1 MGVWKRKRAKQ
12 LNPLHS
18 TVRNQS
24 FSRGR
29 KSTLLNRASV
39 SPKQSLSLKGASEGR
54 LLKQV
59 SNMISATNAFQGLG
73 ASPKRQSKIGLY
85 QGEARSPVNI
95 LEAAKMAAA
104 NFKLG
109 RNSSLHSPEN
119 GTEDAALLENAAK
132 SPLGTIAHRFCAIS
146 QITHDQKAMN
156 NTVVTMCNANVSPN
170 FSRKTLPASL
180 NKIPSNS
187 KTNPRSSKSNM
198 PAPLTSVV
206 DGTIKIRSSVF
217 KAVDKFQAKNH
228 GKRRST
234 VKGDTQRKSRHVH
247 PHQVSER
254 SERALRKKS
263 FQTPWRNF
271 TIHN

>member
-109 RNSSLHSPEN
+109 RNSSLHSR
-119 GTEDAALLENAAK
+119 GLRDGSCFGAADDRRVA
-132 SPLGTIAHRFCAIS
+132 TIQNIGR
-146 QITHDQKAMN
+146 
-156 NTVVTMCNANVSPN
+156 
-170 FSRKTLPASL
+170 
-180 NKIPSNS
+180 
-187 KTNPRSSKSNM
+187 RSSSHFTRG
-198 PAPLTSVV
+198 PGEVLWCP
-206 DGTIKIRSSVF
+206 GT
-217 KAVDKFQAKNH
+217 
-228 GKRRST
+228 
-234 VKGDTQRKSRHVH
+234 
-247 PHQVSER
+247 
-254 SERALRKKS
+254 
-263 FQTPWRNF
+263 
-271 TIHN
+271 